1 MKKYLR
7 LIILLSFIISG
18 STVIANDFEVNGI
31 AYNVISI
38 PDLTCEV
45 TRNNY
50 YHSPSYIP
58 ANVTYIGRTFKV
70 LGVGDNAFKDSHV
83 SEITIENG
91 ITYIGNEAFSGCE
104 FSSVVIPNS
113 VTRIGEIA
121 FYFCGKRVK
130 HFWND
135 DYDAVLS
142 ELKIEDGTEMLEGNF
157 WLGSYSSFSDTKIKK
172 LYLGRNIN
180 DALLNDALY
189 TSLEELTIGDMVTE
203 LKTSSLIP
211 SNIFYLY
218 EIRKLTIGVGLNR
231 VPYFAEGDKLD
242 EIFVRSE
249 TPQVSEGFN
258 DGTYLHATLY
268 VPKGTKAVY
277 ETADIWKNFWNIEEY
292 NTETTGIDNVAIKP
306 KDVKTYNINGS
317 IITSPTYRGII
328 IKGGKKYI
336 NK

>member
-7 LIILLSFIISG
+7 LILLLSFIYSG
-18 STVIANDFEVNGI
+18 STVIANDFVVDGI

-38 PDLTCEV
+38 SDLTCEV

-50 YHSPSYIP
+50 YYSPSYIP
-58 ANVTYIGRTFKV
+58 AHVTYKGRTFKV
-70 LGVGDNAFKDSHV
+70 LGVGDSAFKNSHV

-91 ITYIGNEAFSGCE
+91 ITYIGNETFSGCE

-113 VTRIGEIA
+113 VTRVGERA
-121 FYFCGKRVK
+121 FNYCGKSVK
-130 HFWND
+130 NFWND
-135 DYDAVLS
+135 DYVFVLS

-157 WLGSYSSFSDTKIKK
+157 WLGSYSSFSDTKIEK

-180 DALLNDALY
+180 DALLKDALY
-189 TSLEELTIGDMVTE
+189 TSLEEFTIGDMVTE

-211 SNIFYLY
+211 SDIFDLL
-218 EIRKLTIGVGLNR
+218 ELRKLTIGAGLNK
-231 VPYFAEGDKLD
+231 VPYFAEGDQLNK
-242 EIFVRSE
+242 IYVRAK

-258 DGTYLHATLY
+258 DGTYMHATLY
-268 VPKGTKAVY
+268 VPKGTKVAY

-292 NTETTGIDNVAIKP
+292 NAETTGIDNVAIKP
-306 KDVKTYNINGS
+306 IAAKTFNING
-317 IITSPTYRGII
+317 IITNPTYRGII

-336 NK
+336 IK